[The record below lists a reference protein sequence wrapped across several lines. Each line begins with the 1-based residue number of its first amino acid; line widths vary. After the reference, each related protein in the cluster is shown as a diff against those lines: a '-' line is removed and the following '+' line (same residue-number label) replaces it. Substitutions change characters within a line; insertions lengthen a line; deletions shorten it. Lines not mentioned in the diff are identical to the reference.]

1 MTAPSVVTPEAVPL
15 DLRLAGLGSRFLG
28 LVIDWAIQFA
38 ALFALLMASIALSG
52 QGLGGVGIAILILLA
67 FLIIFGYPVVLETL
81 WRGRTVG
88 KAALGLR
95 VVTTEGGPITFRHA
109 AIRTAL
115 GIVDF
120 PLTSGA
126 AAVISVLAT
135 RRNQRLGDLAA
146 GTLVLRERT
155 GLAQPVAT
163 TFSVPVGLESYA
175 ASLDVSGL
183 TGEDYRAVRALV
195 LRAPNLSPPVRYQLA
210 LELADALSSRVRP
223 LPPAGIQ
230 PVWYLI
236 CVAAVYQ
243 RRAAAMTPA
252 GPPPPPPPQPPAA
265 PTPVPAQPAS
275 PAPSSWAAPA
285 AREPAPPPAGDDAEP
300 PPAEDMQPGGF
311 APLG

>member
-1 MTAPSVVTPEAVPL
+1 MTAPSVVTSEAVPL

-28 LVIDWAIQFA
+28 LIIDWTIQFA
-38 ALFALLMASIALSG
+38 ALFALLMASIGLTGGS
-52 QGLGGVGIAILILLA
+52 LGGVGIAILILLS
-67 FLIIFGYPVVLETL
+67 FLIILGYPVALETL

-155 GLAQPVAT
+155 GLPQPVAT
-163 TFSVPVGLESYA
+163 TFAVPAGLESYA
-175 ASLDVSGL
+175 ASLDVSSL
-183 TGEDYRAVRALV
+183 TAEDYRAVRALV

-243 RRAAAMTPA
+243 RRTAVAAGATGA
-252 GPPPPPPPQPPAA
+252 AVQAPPPPPPPPSP
-265 PTPVPAQPAS
+265 QPAS
-275 PAPSSWAAPA
+275 FRRPTGPEPASAPA
-285 AREPAPPPAGDDAEP
+285 VPTPPSGEDPPAG
-300 PPAEDMQPGGF
+300 GGY

>member
-1 MTAPSVVTPEAVPL
+1 VTAPSVVTPEAVPL

-28 LVIDWAIQFA
+28 LIIDWTIQFA
-38 ALFALLMASIALSG
+38 ALFALLMASLG
-52 QGLGGVGIAILILLA
+52 LTGGDLGGVGIAFLILMA
-67 FLIIFGYPVVLETL
+67 FLIVFGYPVALETL

-109 AIRTAL
+109 SIRTAV

-155 GLAQPVAT
+155 GLPQPVAT
-163 TFSVPVGLESYA
+163 TFAVPAGLESYA
-175 ASLDVSGL
+175 ATLDVSGL
-183 TGEDYRAVRALV
+183 SAEDYRAVRALV
-195 LRAPNLSPPVRYQLA
+195 LRAPNLAPPVRYQLA
-210 LELADALSSRVRP
+210 LELADAVSTRVRP
-223 LPPAGIQ
+223 LPPPGIQ
-230 PVWYLI
+230 PLWYLV

-243 RRAAAMTPA
+243 RRTAAATAPVAPVAPVAPLAEPPA
-252 GPPPPPPPQPPAA
+252 ESPFQRPSAPPPPGPAEDQPPA
-265 PTPVPAQPAS
+265 
-275 PAPSSWAAPA
+275 
-285 AREPAPPPAGDDAEP
+285 GY
-300 PPAEDMQPGGF
+300 

>member
-1 MTAPSVVTPEAVPL
+1 MTAPSVVTSEAVPL

-28 LVIDWAIQFA
+28 LIIDWTIQFA
-38 ALFALLMASIALSG
+38 ALFALLMASIGLIG
-52 QGLGGVGIAILILLA
+52 GDLGGVGIAILILLS
-67 FLIIFGYPVVLETL
+67 FLIVFGYPVVLETL

-120 PLTSGA
+120 PVTSGA
-126 AAVISVLAT
+126 AAVISVLAS
-135 RRNQRLGDLAA
+135 RRNQRLGDMAA

-155 GLAQPVAT
+155 GLPQPVAT
-163 TFSVPVGLESYA
+163 AFAVPAGLESYA

-183 TGEDYRAVRALV
+183 TAEDYRAVRALV

-210 LELADALSSRVRP
+210 LELADAVSSRVRP
-223 LPPAGIQ
+223 HPPAGIQ

-243 RRAAAMTPA
+243 HRAAATTPA
-252 GPPPPPPPQPPAA
+252 GPPPSPPPPPPPSPPPPLPAVPPSPEPE
-265 PTPVPAQPAS
+265 PTPTGPT
-275 PAPSSWAAPA
+275 
-285 AREPAPPPAGDDAEP
+285 PPAGEAP
-300 PPAEDMQPGGF
+300 PTDGGF

>member
-28 LVIDWAIQFA
+28 LVIDWAIQFG
-38 ALFALLMASIALSG
+38 ALFALLMGSIGLTG
-52 QGLGGVGIAILILLA
+52 GELGGVGVAILILLS
-67 FLIIFGYPVVLETL
+67 FLIIFGYPVALETL

-95 VVTTEGGPITFRHA
+95 VVTTEGGPVTFRHA

-126 AAVISVLAT
+126 AAVISVLVS

-163 TFSVPVGLESYA
+163 TFAVPAGLEGYA

-183 TGEDYRAVRALV
+183 TAEDYRAVRALV
-195 LRAPNLSPPVRYQLA
+195 LRAPNLSAPVRYQLA
-210 LELADALSSRVRP
+210 VEMADALSSRVRP

-230 PVWYLI
+230 PLWYLI

-243 RRAAAMTPA
+243 WRAGPSAAPTAPA
-252 GPPPPPPPQPPAA
+252 VPVPPPGQSPFQRPPPPPPPPEPEPTAAAMPPAA
-265 PTPVPAQPAS
+265 DTP
-275 PAPSSWAAPA
+275 PA
-285 AREPAPPPAGDDAEP
+285 AEEA
-300 PPAEDMQPGGF
+300 GGF